1 MSNQITLEVL
11 KEALPD
17 NLGKNASQNLVDK
30 INSILTS
37 DPGFAEQY
45 AHNLFEYTN
54 VLKTG
59 KYKLSS
65 YVEAVQFVSYLSMG
79 MSNQDAWIKTFPD
92 RYKYYIS
99 KGNDMKTISAYIS
112 MYSNSKLVS
121 TIKEVAYIP
130 IHIMYRHIQHEAI
143 MTQVELMKTATS
155 EKVRSDAANSLM
167 THLRPPETK
176 KVELDIG
183 IKQTN
188 ELTDLRRV
196 LGELSAMQQ
205 QAIASGVQTAGQI
218 AEGRIIEHDE
228 SE

>member
-1 MSNQITLEVL
+1 MSNQITIETL

-54 VLKTG
+54 VLRTG
-59 KYKLSS
+59 KYKLSN

-79 MSNQDAWIKTFPD
+79 LNNQDAWIKTFPE
-92 RYKYYIS
+92 RYKFFIS
-99 KGNDMKTISAYIS
+99 KGNTMKEISAYVS

-121 TIKEVAYIP
+121 SIKEVAYIP

-183 IKQTN
+183 IKQDTT
-188 ELTDLRRV
+188 LTDLRKT
-196 LGELSAMQQ
+196 LGELSEMQQ
-205 QAIASGVQTAGQI
+205 KAIANGVQTAGQI

-228 SE
+228 S